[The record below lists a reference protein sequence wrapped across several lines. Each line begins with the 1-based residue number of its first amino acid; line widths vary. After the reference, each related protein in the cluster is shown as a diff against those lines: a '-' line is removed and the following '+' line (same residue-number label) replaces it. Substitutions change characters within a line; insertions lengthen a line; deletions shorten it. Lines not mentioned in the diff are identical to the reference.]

1 MELKIQKLKDSGISY
16 IDEGEGNPIVLLH
29 GFCGSSRY
37 WENIISEL
45 SNRYRVIAPDLPG
58 HGQSETLLHGTT
70 IEAISE
76 SIKGLIDGLNVGK
89 VTMFGHSLGGYIT
102 LAFAEKYSEKLSGFS
117 LVHSTAYPDSDEAK
131 KGRQVNIEKVQ
142 QQGVRPLIDGLVPKL
157 FSPDHKDEKY
167 VETAKEIGYVTTQEG
182 TIHALQAMKDRPDRN
197 HVLEKTEL
205 PVLLLAGEQDQII
218 PAEKTFSVTKPN
230 ITHSIIK
237 ASGHMSMYENP
248 EELNIVLQGFLTRI
262 K

>member
-1 MELKIQKLKDSGISY
+1 MMEVKFQKLDGSSISY
-16 IDEGEGNPIVLLH
+16 VDKGEGMPVVLLH

-37 WENIISEL
+37 WEEVIPEL
-45 SNRYRVIAPDLPG
+45 SRNYRVIAPNLPG
-58 HGQSETLLHGTT
+58 HGESEPLSNGAT
-70 IEAISE
+70 IEAMVDR
-76 SIKGLIDGLNVGK
+76 IKELIDVLDLEK

-102 LAFAEKYSEKLSGFS
+102 LAFAEKYSDQLYGFS

-157 FSPDHKDEKY
+157 FSPEHTDEKY
-167 VETAKEIGYVTTQEG
+167 VETAKEIGYGTTQEG

-197 HVLEKTEL
+197 QILEKTEL

-230 ITHSIIK
+230 ITHSVIK
-237 ASGHMSMYENP
+237 SSGHMSMYENP
-248 EELNIVLQGFLTRI
+248 IELIRKMQEFMF